1 MDSAH
6 KALAVA
12 LIVLGIA
19 VPLSFVPT
27 ASAHQMSHFSSYS
40 DLVSFVQSKPSL
52 CDASDGGLIALP
64 GTTRGPVP
72 SNLGSVTASS
82 NSGLDYSATNVQVQ
96 GVDELDTVKTDG
108 QYIYAITNNTLVIVK
123 AYPVA
128 EAGVVSRIVLN
139 GTLTGVFV
147 SGDRLILLGGTS
159 SYGPYVLARASVAVM
174 PFWYGPAA
182 ASLWV
187 YDVSN
192 RSSPTLV
199 FSLHENGSYV
209 GSRLIAN
216 SVYLITTENIIIR
229 NSTIELPS
237 RTMNGQVQT
246 TAATQIFHSDVRDY
260 SYSFTTVARL
270 DFAGSV

>member
-82 NSGLDYSATNVQVQ
+82 NPGLDYSGTNVQVQ
-96 GVDELDTVKTDG
+96 GVDELDTVKTD
-108 QYIYAITNNTLVIVK
+108 
-123 AYPVA
+123 
-128 EAGVVSRIVLN
+128 
-139 GTLTGVFV
+139 
-147 SGDRLILLGGTS
+147 
-159 SYGPYVLARASVAVM
+159 
-174 PFWYGPAA
+174 
-182 ASLWV
+182 
-187 YDVSN
+187 
-192 RSSPTLV
+192 
-199 FSLHENGSYV
+199 
-209 GSRLIAN
+209 
-216 SVYLITTENIIIR
+216 
-229 NSTIELPS
+229 
-237 RTMNGQVQT
+237 
-246 TAATQIFHSDVRDY
+246 
-260 SYSFTTVARL
+260 
-270 DFAGSV
+270 